1 MLPETETRY
10 LAIDYGSKRIG
21 LALSDPFKIFAYP
34 FLTIPN
40 SDKTTEEI
48 LKIIS
53 EKGVIKI
60 IIGLPYKEDG
70 SIGELGNTIRHFADS
85 LRKSSSPEIEFWD
98 ERYSSSIASERILA
112 SGIGKKARRDK
123 ALIDKNAAAVILQE
137 YMDSKKLI

>member
-34 FLTIPN
+34 YITLPN
-40 SDKTTEEI
+40 NEKTREEI
-48 LKIIS
+48 QKIIS
-53 EKGVIKI
+53 EKGIVKI

-70 SIGELGNTIRHFADS
+70 GIGELGSTIQKFADS
-85 LRKSSSPEIEFWD
+85 LKKSFSQEIEFWD

-112 SGIGKKARRDK
+112 SGIRKKARRDK

-137 YMDSKKLI
+137 YLDSKK

>member
-40 SDKTTEEI
+40 NDKTSEEI
-48 LKIIS
+48 QKIIS
-53 EKGVIKI
+53 EKGIIKI

-70 SIGELGNTIRHFADS
+70 RIGELGSIITKFADS
-85 LRKSSSPEIEFWD
+85 IRKSSSLEIEFWD

-137 YMDSKKLI
+137 YMDSKK